1 MISDHFGERWEST
14 DCNAMCDHCHSSSGS
29 GSSSKSEMEIS
40 EVAQA
45 TIDILA
51 QAKNVDQKMTAL
63 KLVDALRGRGATNLV
78 QD

>member
-63 KLVDALRGRGATNLV
+63 KLVEALRGRGATNLV